1 MHIKS
6 ITIDGFKS
14 YGQRVDINGFD
25 HLFNAITGLNGS
37 GKSNI
42 LDSICFVLG
51 ITNLSQV
58 RAANLQDLV
67 YKNGQ
72 AGVTK
77 ATVSITFDNRDPKQR
92 PVGYEHYDEF
102 TITRQVVVG
111 GRNKYLI
118 NGVTATTNR
127 VQDLFRSVQL
137 NVNNPHFLIMQ
148 GRITKVLNMKPPEY
162 LLESTA
168 LLTTVEIRHHRYIFT
183 NKKARTGKQKKEKL
197 VLAEEITPTIEKLK
211 EERQAYLAYTKVS
224 RELDH
229 LTKLYIAWQYMETEK
244 AGQTSVKKLD
254 EMKAKISGSHATIEE
269 IAAKTKDIGKEIAEL
284 ERKKKE
290 ETGDRLE
297 ALEKDLKE
305 KQLEEAKVNST
316 IKITKDKIKGEA
328 KNKAGFKKNMDEDN
342 AALVS
347 KQKQAEKLQATLGAL
362 EESSQRDAE
371 AVAAANKHFRAVTAG
386 LSSNADG
393 EEATI
398 TEQLRAAKSD
408 IAESATAMRQAEMD
422 LKHFQEESKKKQAEC
437 RKTESSYQKDEAA
450 NKAIEKDI
458 NTLKAQMSK
467 LNYEE
472 GKEEALLSQ
481 KQQLQRDVNALRQK
495 VDVFEAR
502 NQHLSFHYS
511 DPVKNFDRRKVLGL
525 VCDLFTVKDKRA
537 ARALET
543 AAGGKVAYFTIKN
556 AIKDRESQTHRWRH
570 RTQPNGMKQQM
581 ALVSQSRAMFHC
593 SLSEFFIYVCC
604 TQVGQ
609 DKVFSAISLVDY
621 APAVA
626 SAMKFVFGT
635 TLVTTNMDDAR
646 VVAYDKGV
654 QKRTVSFDGACFD
667 PSGVISGGAVAR
679 GPSTLEQVAL
689 IQQDRKALA
698 DASASAANVTK
709 ELAGI
714 QNVSHKYNKL
724 KAEFELKETE
734 LEQLRSRLQQ
744 STHHQLLQEFN
755 ALQKSIEE
763 SKAKLAS
770 CKEVEK
776 RATAK
781 VKDLEEKVK
790 DAKNIRERELKAA
803 EQQITQCKKKADES
817 AKKFTQKKQ
826 EAEGIQLEIE
836 ELQKCLAGYKTQ
848 LECSDDNL
856 QAMERALAETQQKL
870 ADIKEQVSKANAELT
885 AQKEK
890 LKAASREIGAKYAER
905 DELQKK
911 ADDLKLKIQQ
921 WKHDISKIEKEASD
935 AEQKLKDL
943 VNHYEWIPSEKQYFG
958 QPNTE
963 YDFAVNNPV
972 EAGRRIQKLTE
983 TKEKL
988 GQNVN
993 SRAQNQLLKAEEK
1006 YQDLNQ
1012 KKRTVLADKAKI
1024 MTVIEELD
1032 RKKSLALEAAWEK
1045 VNKDFGSIFSTLLP
1059 GTNAKLAPLDGNVLD
1074 GLEVKVA
1081 FGGVWKESLQEL
1093 SGGQR
1098 SLVALSLIL
1107 SLLLFNPAPIYILDE
1122 VDAALDL
1129 SHTQN
1134 IGQMLRTHFKQ
1145 SQFIVV
1151 SLKEG
1156 MFNNANVLFRTKC
1169 VNGMSSV
1176 TRTAQTLEMRK

>member
-25 HLFNAITGLNGS
+25 NLFNAITGLNGS

-58 RAANLQDLV
+58 RASNLQDLV

-77 ATVSITFDNRDPKQR
+77 ATVSITFDNRDTRQR
-92 PVGYEHYDEF
+92 PVGYEHFEEF

-148 GRITKVLNMKPPEY
+148 GRITKVLNMKPPEILSMIEEAAGTRMY
-162 LLESTA
+162 ES
-168 LLTTVEIRHHRYIFT
+168 
-183 NKKARTGKQKKEKL
+183 KKQVAQKTIEKKDAKIAEL
-197 VLAEEITPTIEKLK
+197 NNVLAEEITPTIEKLK

-229 LTKLYIAWQYMETEK
+229 LTKLYIAWQYVETEN
-244 AGQTSVKKLD
+244 GSQQSGRRLEET
-254 EMKAKISGSHATIEE
+254 KAKISESHTTIDE
-269 IAAKTKDIGKEIAEL
+269 INAKTKDIGREIAEL
-284 ERKKKE
+284 ERRRKE
-290 ETGDRLE
+290 ETGDRLD
-297 ALEKDLKE
+297 ALEKELKE
-305 KQLEEAKVNST
+305 KQLEETKVNSD
-316 IKITKDKIKGEA
+316 IQFTKDQIKGEA
-328 KNKAGFKKNMDEDN
+328 KNQAGFKKNMDEDN

-347 KQKQAEKLQATLGAL
+347 KQKQADKLQATVDAL
-362 EESSQRDAE
+362 AESSQKDAE

-408 IAESATAMRQAEMD
+408 IAEAVTAMRQAEMD
-422 LKHFQEESKKKQAEC
+422 LKHSQEESKKKQAEC
-437 RKTESSYQKDEAA
+437 RKTESSYQKDDAA

-458 NTLKAQMSK
+458 NLLKAQMSK
-467 LNYEE
+467 LSYEE

-481 KQQLQRDVNALRQK
+481 KQQLQREVNMLSQK

-502 NQHLSFHYS
+502 NQHLSFHYT

-525 VCDLFTVKDKRA
+525 VCDLFTIKDKRA
-537 ARALET
+537 ARALEM
-543 AAGGKVAYFTIKN
+543 AAGGKLFNVVVDTEETGKLLLKSGRLKRRVTIIPLNKIVGRDVEP
-556 AIKDRESQTHRWRH
+556 AVMRKAES
-570 RTQPNGMKQQM
+570 
-581 ALVSQSRAMFHC
+581 LV
-593 SLSEFFIYVCC
+593 
-604 TQVGQ
+604 GK
-609 DKVFSAISLVDY
+609 DKVFSALSLVDY
-621 APAVA
+621 SPVVA
-626 SAMKFVFGT
+626 SAMKYVFGT

-646 VVAYDKGV
+646 VVAFDAGV
-654 QKRTVSFDGACFD
+654 QKRTVSFDGASFD
-667 PSGVISGGAVAR
+667 PSGVVSGGAVAR
-679 GPSTLEQVAL
+679 GPSTLEQVAA

-698 DASASAANVTK
+698 EATTKAVAVAK

-714 QNVSHKYNKL
+714 QKVAHTYNKL

-763 SKAKLAS
+763 SKAKLES

-790 DAKNIRERELKAA
+790 DSKNIRERELKAA
-803 EQQITQCKKKADES
+803 EQQIAQCKKRADES
-817 AKKFTQKKQ
+817 SKKFAQKKQ
-826 EAEGIQLEIE
+826 EAEGLQLEIE
-836 ELQKCLAGYKTQ
+836 ELQKCLAGYNTQ
-848 LECSDDNL
+848 LEVSNNTLKDL
-856 QAMERALAETQQKL
+856 EQALANHQQKL
-870 ADIKEQVSKANAELT
+870 ANIKEQVSKASADLK

-890 LKAASREIGAKYAER
+890 LKAASREIGAKYTER
-905 DELQKK
+905 DGLQKK
-911 ADDLKLKIQQ
+911 ADDLRLRIQQ
-921 WKHDISKIEKEASD
+921 WEHDISKVQKEAED
-935 AEQKLKDL
+935 ARRKLEDL
-943 VNHYEWIPSEKQYFG
+943 VKHYEWIPSEKQYFG
-958 QPNTE
+958 QANTE
-963 YDFAVNNPV
+963 YDFTVNNPV
-972 EAGRRIQKLTE
+972 EAGRRIQKLSE

-1006 YQDLNQ
+1006 YQDLSK

-1024 MTVIEELD
+1024 MTVIKELD
-1032 RKKSLALEAAWEK
+1032 EKKSLALKAAWKK

-1059 GTNAKLAPLDGNVLD
+1059 GTNAKLEPPENMDVLD

-1134 IGQMLRTHFKQ
+1134 IGQMLRTHFRQ

-1176 TRTAQTLEMRK
+1176 TRTAQRLELDK

>member
-25 HLFNAITGLNGS
+25 NLFNAITGLNGS

-58 RAANLQDLV
+58 RASNLQDLV

-77 ATVSITFDNRDPKQR
+77 ATVSITFDNRDTRQR
-92 PVGYEHYDEF
+92 PVGYEHFEEF
-102 TITRQVVVG
+102 TISRQVVVG
-111 GRNKYLI
+111 GRNKYMI

-148 GRITKVLNMKPPEY
+148 GRITKVLNMKPPEILSMIEEAAGTRMY
-162 LLESTA
+162 ES
-168 LLTTVEIRHHRYIFT
+168 
-183 NKKARTGKQKKEKL
+183 KKQVAQKTIEKKDAKIAEL
-197 VLAEEITPTIEKLK
+197 NNVLAEEITPTIEKLK

-229 LTKLYIAWQYMETEK
+229 LTKLYIAWQYVETEN
-244 AGQTSVKKLD
+244 GSQQSGRRLEET
-254 EMKAKISGSHATIEE
+254 KAKISKSHTTIDE
-269 IAAKTKDIGKEIAEL
+269 INAKTKDIGKEIAEL
-284 ERKKKE
+284 ERRRKE
-290 ETGDRLE
+290 ETGDRLD
-297 ALEKDLKE
+297 ALEKELKE
-305 KQLEEAKVNST
+305 KQLEETKVNSD
-316 IKITKDKIKGEA
+316 IQFTKDQIKGEA
-328 KNKAGFKKNMDEDN
+328 KNQAGFKKNMDEDN

-347 KQKQAEKLQATLGAL
+347 KQKQADKLQATVDAL
-362 EESSQRDAE
+362 AESSQKDAE

-408 IAESATAMRQAEMD
+408 IAEAVTAMRQAEMD
-422 LKHFQEESKKKQAEC
+422 LKHSQEESKKKQAEC
-437 RKTESSYQKDEAA
+437 RKTESSYQKDDAA

-458 NTLKAQMSK
+458 NLLKAQMSK

-481 KQQLQRDVNALRQK
+481 KQQLQREVNTLSQK

-502 NQHLSFHYS
+502 NQHLSFHYT

-525 VCDLFTVKDKRA
+525 VCDLFTIKDKRA
-537 ARALET
+537 ARALEM
-543 AAGGKVAYFTIKN
+543 AAGGKLFNVVVDTEETGKLLLKSGRLKRRVTIIPLNKIVGRDVEPTVMKK
-556 AIKDRESQTHRWRH
+556 AES
-570 RTQPNGMKQQM
+570 
-581 ALVSQSRAMFHC
+581 LV
-593 SLSEFFIYVCC
+593 
-604 TQVGQ
+604 GK
-609 DKVFSAISLVDY
+609 DKVFSALSLVDFT
-621 APAVA
+621 PVVA
-626 SAMKFVFGT
+626 SAMKYVFGT

-646 VVAYDKGV
+646 VVAFDSGV
-654 QKRTVSFDGACFD
+654 QKRTVSFDGASFD
-667 PSGVISGGAVAR
+667 PSGVVSGGAVAR
-679 GPSTLEQVAL
+679 GPSTLEQVAV

-698 DASASAANVTK
+698 EATTKAVAVAK

-714 QNVSHKYNKL
+714 QKVSHTYNKL

-763 SKAKLAS
+763 SKAKLES

-790 DAKNIRERELKAA
+790 DSKNIRERELKAA
-803 EQQITQCKKKADES
+803 EQQIAQCKKRADES
-817 AKKFTQKKQ
+817 SKKFAQKKQ
-826 EAEGIQLEIE
+826 EAEGLQLEIE
-836 ELQKCLAGYKTQ
+836 ELQKCLTGYNAQ
-848 LECSDDNL
+848 LEVSNNTLKDL
-856 QAMERALAETQQKL
+856 EQALANHQQKL
-870 ADIKEQVSKANAELT
+870 AGIKEQVSKANEDLK

-890 LKAASREIGAKYAER
+890 LKAASREIGAKYTER
-905 DELQKK
+905 DGLQKK

-921 WKHDISKIEKEASD
+921 WEHDISKVQKEAED
-935 AEQKLKDL
+935 ARRKLEDL
-943 VNHYEWIPSEKQYFG
+943 VKHYEWIPSEKQYFG
-958 QPNTE
+958 QANTE
-963 YDFAVNNPV
+963 YDFTVNNPV
-972 EAGRRIQKLTE
+972 EAGRRIQKLSE

-1006 YQDLNQ
+1006 YQDLSK

-1024 MTVIEELD
+1024 MTVIKELD
-1032 RKKSLALEAAWEK
+1032 EKKSLALKAAWKK

-1059 GTNAKLAPLDGNVLD
+1059 GTNAKLEPPDNMDVLD

-1134 IGQMLRTHFKQ
+1134 IGQMLRTHFRQ

-1176 TRTAQTLEMRK
+1176 TRTAQRLELDK

>member
-25 HLFNAITGLNGS
+25 NLFNAITGLNGS

-58 RAANLQDLV
+58 RASNLQDLV

-77 ATVSITFDNRDPKQR
+77 ATVSITFDNRDTRQR
-92 PVGYEHYDEF
+92 PVGYEHFEEF

-148 GRITKVLNMKPPEY
+148 GRITKVLNMKPPEILSMIEEAAGTRMY
-162 LLESTA
+162 ES
-168 LLTTVEIRHHRYIFT
+168 
-183 NKKARTGKQKKEKL
+183 KKQVAQKTIEKKDAKIAEL
-197 VLAEEITPTIEKLK
+197 NNVLAEEITPTIEKLK

-229 LTKLYIAWQYMETEK
+229 LTKLYIAWQYVETEN
-244 AGQTSVKKLD
+244 GSQQSGRRLEET
-254 EMKAKISGSHATIEE
+254 KAKISESHTTIDELN
-269 IAAKTKDIGKEIAEL
+269 AKTKDIGKEIAEL
-284 ERKKKE
+284 ERRRKE
-290 ETGDRLE
+290 ETGDRLD
-297 ALEKDLKE
+297 ALEKELKE
-305 KQLEEAKVNST
+305 KQLEETKVNSD
-316 IKITKDKIKGEA
+316 IQFTKDQIKGEA
-328 KNKAGFKKNMDEDN
+328 KNQAGFKKNMDEDN

-347 KQKQAEKLQATLGAL
+347 KQKQADKLQATVDAL
-362 EESSQRDAE
+362 AESSQKDAE

-408 IAESATAMRQAEMD
+408 IAEAVTAMRQAEMD
-422 LKHFQEESKKKQAEC
+422 LKHSQEESKKKQAEC
-437 RKTESSYQKDEAA
+437 RKTESSYQKDDAA

-458 NTLKAQMSK
+458 NLLKAQMSK

-481 KQQLQRDVNALRQK
+481 KQQLQREVNTLSQK

-502 NQHLSFHYS
+502 NQHLSFHYT

-525 VCDLFTVKDKRA
+525 VCDLFTIKDKRA
-537 ARALET
+537 ARALEM
-543 AAGGKVAYFTIKN
+543 AAGGKLFNVVVDTEETGKLLLKSGRLKRRVTIIPLNKIMGRDVEP
-556 AIKDRESQTHRWRH
+556 AVMRKAES
-570 RTQPNGMKQQM
+570 
-581 ALVSQSRAMFHC
+581 LV
-593 SLSEFFIYVCC
+593 
-604 TQVGQ
+604 GK
-609 DKVFSAISLVDY
+609 DKVFSALSLVDY
-621 APAVA
+621 APMVA
-626 SAMKFVFGT
+626 SAMKYVFGT

-646 VVAYDKGV
+646 VVAFDVGV
-654 QKRTVSFDGACFD
+654 QRRTVSFDGASFD
-667 PSGVISGGAVAR
+667 PSGVVSGGAVAR
-679 GPSTLEQVAL
+679 GPSTLEQVAV

-698 DASASAANVTK
+698 EATTNAVAVAK

-714 QNVSHKYNKL
+714 QKVAHTYNKL

-763 SKAKLAS
+763 SKAKLES

-790 DAKNIRERELKAA
+790 DSKNIRERELKAA
-803 EQQITQCKKKADES
+803 EQQIAQCKKRADES
-817 AKKFTQKKQ
+817 SKKFAQKKQ
-826 EAEGIQLEIE
+826 EAEGLQLEIE
-836 ELQKCLAGYKTQ
+836 ELQKCLAGYNAQ
-848 LECSDDNL
+848 LEVSNNTLKDL
-856 QAMERALAETQQKL
+856 EQALANHQQKL
-870 ADIKEQVSKANAELT
+870 AGIKEQVSKASVDLK

-890 LKAASREIGAKYAER
+890 LKAASREIGAKYTER
-905 DELQKK
+905 DGLQKK
-911 ADDLKLKIQQ
+911 ADDLKLRIQQ
-921 WKHDISKIEKEASD
+921 WEHDISKVQKEAED
-935 AEQKLKDL
+935 ARRKLEDL
-943 VNHYEWIPSEKQYFG
+943 VKHYEWIPSEKQYFG
-958 QPNTE
+958 QANTE
-963 YDFAVNNPV
+963 YDFTVNNPV
-972 EAGRRIQKLTE
+972 EAGRRIQKLSE

-1006 YQDLNQ
+1006 YQDLSK

-1024 MTVIEELD
+1024 MTVIKELD
-1032 RKKSLALEAAWEK
+1032 EKKSLALKAAWKK

-1059 GTNAKLAPLDGNVLD
+1059 GTNAKLEPPDNMDVLD

-1134 IGQMLRTHFKQ
+1134 IGQMLRTHFRQ

-1176 TRTAQTLEMRK
+1176 TRTAQRLELDK

>member
-6 ITIDGFKS
+6 VTIDGFKS
-14 YGQRVDINGFD
+14 YGQRVDIKDFD
-25 HLFNAITGLNGS
+25 NLFNAITGLNGS

-58 RAANLQDLV
+58 RASNLQDLV

-77 ATVSITFDNRDPKQR
+77 ATVSITFDNRDPRQR
-92 PVGYEHYDEF
+92 PVGYEHFDEF

-148 GRITKVLNMKPPEY
+148 GRITKVLNMKPPEILSMIEEAAGTRMY
-162 LLESTA
+162 ES
-168 LLTTVEIRHHRYIFT
+168 
-183 NKKARTGKQKKEKL
+183 KKQVAQKTIEKKDAKIAEL
-197 VLAEEITPTIEKLK
+197 NNVLAEEITPTIEKLK
-211 EERQAYLAYTKVS
+211 DERQAYLSYTKVS
-224 RELDH
+224 RELEH
-229 LTKLYIAWQYMETEK
+229 LTKLHSAWQYFVTEK
-244 AGQTSVKKLD
+244 AGRESNKKL
-254 EMKAKISGSHATIEE
+254 EEKKAQISESRASIEE
-269 IAAKTKDIGKEIAEL
+269 IGAKTKDIGKEIAEL
-284 ERKKKE
+284 ERRQKE
-290 ETGDRLE
+290 ETGGCLE
-297 ALEKDLKE
+297 ALEQELKD
-305 KQLEEAKVNST
+305 KQMEETKVNSL
-316 IKITKDKIKGEA
+316 IQFDKDQIKGEV
-328 KNKAGFKKNMDEDN
+328 KNKAGFKKNLDEDT
-342 AALVS
+342 AALAS
-347 KQKQAEKLQATLGAL
+347 KQKQAEKLQATLDAL
-362 EESSQRDAE
+362 AESSKRDAE

-398 TEQLRAAKSD
+398 TEQLRAAKSE
-408 IAESATAMRQAEMD
+408 IAEAVTAMRQAEMD

-437 RKTESSYQKDEAA
+437 HKTESSYQKDEAA
-450 NKAIEKDI
+450 NKVIEKDI
-458 NTLKAQMSK
+458 NALKAQMSK

-481 KQQLQRDVNALRQK
+481 KQQLQKEVNTLNQK

-502 NQHLSFHYS
+502 NQHLSFQYT
-511 DPVKNFDRRKVLGL
+511 DPVKNFNRSKVLGL
-525 VCDLFTVKDKRA
+525 VCDLFTIKDKRA
-537 ARALET
+537 ARALEM
-543 AAGGKVAYFTIKN
+543 AAGGKLFNVVVDTEETGKLLLSKGGLKRRVTIIPLNKIMGRDVEP
-556 AIKDRESQTHRWRH
+556 AVMRKAQS
-570 RTQPNGMKQQM
+570 
-581 ALVSQSRAMFHC
+581 LV
-593 SLSEFFIYVCC
+593 
-604 TQVGQ
+604 GK

-621 APAVA
+621 APGVA
-626 SAMKFVFGT
+626 AAMKYVFGT

-646 VVAYDKGV
+646 VVAFDAGV
-654 QKRTVSFDGACFD
+654 QKRTVSFDGASFD
-667 PSGVISGGAVAR
+667 PSGVVSGGAVAR
-679 GPSTLEQVAL
+679 GPSILEQVAV

-698 DASASAANVTK
+698 DASTKAASVAK
-709 ELAGI
+709 ELASI
-714 QNVSHKYNKL
+714 QSVSHRYNKL

-755 ALQKSIEE
+755 SLQKSIEE
-763 SKAKLAS
+763 SKAKLES
-770 CKEVEK
+770 CKAVEK
-776 RATAK
+776 KATAK
-781 VKDLEEKVK
+781 VKDLEGKVK
-790 DAKNIRERELKAA
+790 DSKNIRERELKAA
-803 EQQITQCKKKADES
+803 EQQITQCKTKADES
-817 AKKFTQKKQ
+817 VNKFTQKKQ
-826 EAEGIQLEIE
+826 EAEGLQLEIE
-836 ELQKCLAGYKTQ
+836 ELQKCLAVYNTQ
-848 LECSDDNL
+848 LETSDGNL
-856 QAMERALAETQQKL
+856 KKLEQSLADHQQQL
-870 ADIKEQVSKANAELT
+870 VDIKEQVSKASAKLK

-890 LKAASREIGAKYAER
+890 LKAASREIGAKYSER
-905 DELQKK
+905 DKLQKE
-911 ADDLKLKIQQ
+911 ADKLKLNIQQ
-921 WKHDISKIEKEASD
+921 WEHDMDKIEKAAAEA
-935 AEQKLKDL
+935 QIRLKDL
-943 VNHYEWIPSEKQYFG
+943 VRRNEWIPSEKQYFG
-958 QPNTE
+958 QVNTE
-963 YDFAVNNPV
+963 YDFDVNNPAD
-972 EAGRRIQKLTE
+972 AGRRIQKLTE
-983 TKEKL
+983 TKEKM
-988 GQNVN
+988 GRNVN
-993 SRAQNQLLKAEEK
+993 SRAQNQLQKAEER
-1006 YQDLNQ
+1006 YLDLSK
-1012 KKRTVLADKAKI
+1012 KKRVVLADKAKI
-1024 MTVIEELD
+1024 MKVIKELD
-1032 RKKSLALEAAWEK
+1032 EKKSLALEAAWKK

-1059 GTNAKLAPLDGNVLD
+1059 GTNAKLEPPDGEVLN

-1134 IGQMLRTHFKQ
+1134 IGQMLRSHFKQ

-1176 TRTAQTLEMRK
+1176 TRKAQRIEMDK